1 MQDFRPRKASSR
13 QRSDF
18 GDQWVEILKVRRSC
32 ACSTSWRRLLTLDPW
47 PASPSQ
53 ALGVDRA
60 YRRLRKSLEDEPR
73 QLALL
78 PFATVD
84 ELADKWDFSAV
95 AVRLVASLQGK
106 REGWKEIESSGVG
119 RLGKVLREEGWV
131 APKGK
136 RLNALEAQVRPF
148 VLALPRTL
156 LRSGG

>member
-1 MQDFRPRKASSR
+1 M
-13 QRSDF
+13 
-18 GDQWVEILKVRRSC
+18 
-32 ACSTSWRRLLTLDPW
+32 
-47 PASPSQ
+47 
-53 ALGVDRA
+53 
-60 YRRLRKSLEDEPR
+60 RKSLEDEPR